1 MILLFAD
8 WLKDVRK
15 LSNACKLSRW
25 IPRVMSVKLFF
36 YKNSNDG
43 VFNFIPSHSAT
54 LEVDDFISALPYGRK
69 AFLLFSFYIDIKS
82 SF

>member
-1 MILLFAD
+1 MD
-8 WLKDVRK
+8 TK
-15 LSNACKLSRW
+15 SNVGQA
-25 IPRVMSVKLFF
+25 FF

-54 LEVDDFISALPYGRK
+54 LEVDDFIDALPYGRK

-82 SF
+82 SFSF

>member
-1 MILLFAD
+1 MTVFLILF
-8 WLKDVRK
+8 
-15 LSNACKLSRW
+15 
-25 IPRVMSVKLFF
+25 P
-36 YKNSNDG
+36 
-43 VFNFIPSHSAT
+43 HSAT